1 MRVAA
6 ILLVVAILGV
16 TGCSESVADS
26 DPAPAVAHTP
36 APAAE
41 TEAASSDAGRPAT
54 AAPAQTAAPA
64 TPDPTATTTTATP
77 EPTRAS
83 VVAVVVETASPA
95 TATREED
102 PEDDP
107 KGASELTPRPPK
119 PPPPQPTAAA
129 AAVAGASTDSATTEK
144 EEQPYIWYDGDR
156 TMTVWLHT
164 EDPEPVFR
172 TSSGSLMTLPGG
184 VLLKLDGSWDQTRV
198 ASFFAA
204 HDIERSRVTE
214 QSFGVN
220 AFFVETEPGFASL
233 DLANALAV
241 QEGVLISSPN
251 WRREVSTR

>member
-1 MRVAA
+1 M
-6 ILLVVAILGV
+6 
-16 TGCSESVADS
+16 
-26 DPAPAVAHTP
+26 
-36 APAAE
+36 
-41 TEAASSDAGRPAT
+41 
-54 AAPAQTAAPA
+54 
-64 TPDPTATTTTATP
+64 
-77 EPTRAS
+77 
-83 VVAVVVETASPA
+83 VAVVVETATPA

-129 AAVAGASTDSATTEK
+129 AGVAGASSESVDAEK
-144 EEQPYIWYDGDR
+144 EEPPYIWYDGDR

-220 AFFVETEPGFASL
+220 AFFVDTAPGFASL

-241 QEGVLISSPN
+241 QDGVLISSPN